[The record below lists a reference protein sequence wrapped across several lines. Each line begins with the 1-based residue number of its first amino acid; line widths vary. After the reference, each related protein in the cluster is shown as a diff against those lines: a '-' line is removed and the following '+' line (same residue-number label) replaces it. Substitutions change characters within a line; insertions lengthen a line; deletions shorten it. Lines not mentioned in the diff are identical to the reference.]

1 MEGMAI
7 DQVRTLDLEREKCLD
22 ATRTLKNS
30 KANLLKAREDLN
42 EVTRAKDNTESGL
55 ASA

>member
-1 MEGMAI
+1 MAN
-7 DQVRTLDLEREKCLD
+7 DQSRTLDLERDKHLD

-30 KANLLKAREDLN
+30 EADLLKVREDLK
-42 EVTRAKDNTESGL
+42 EVTRARDNTESGL